1 MSEYHVASTDKPDEL
16 AKVLSHALGEKGM
29 NQQELHFETKDVHG
43 FKKERCETC
52 FSFIVMKKKHQLQI
66 FITS

>member
-29 NQQELHFETKDVHG
+29 ESVGIAF
-43 FKKERCETC
+43 
-52 FSFIVMKKKHQLQI
+52 
-66 FITS
+66 